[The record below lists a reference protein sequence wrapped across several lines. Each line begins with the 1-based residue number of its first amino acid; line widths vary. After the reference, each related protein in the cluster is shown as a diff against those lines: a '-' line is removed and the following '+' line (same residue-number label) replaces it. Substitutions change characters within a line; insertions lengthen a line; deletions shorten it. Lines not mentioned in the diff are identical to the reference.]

1 MLQTLLGDTSYRA
14 LELLAQTN
22 TPVSGRS
29 MARALGVA
37 PTTASSA
44 LAKLR
49 ESEFALSDPAGRAQV
64 WRLNTDSA
72 VIRSWVQETRGLATP
87 GSGRADLRAVILTA
101 LQDEYAAVVLH
112 LEDRQPDRARST
124 RYERG
129 RFTGTNVDWTVYVAE
144 IGMGNVPAASELA
157 AAYAKFE
164 PDVVLF
170 VGVAGSIKPGDLCRG
185 DVVVGSHAYNI
196 HAGKDAVDDDGRP
209 VSLGRP
215 LGSQAAYG
223 LVQLATSVRQ
233 QQWAGELLLVGGRE
247 ARNAR
252 GEVPHVEIR
261 GIAAGEVVHADSR
274 SALMEKV
281 RTRFNDVA
289 AVDMESFGL
298 YETAHRLSV
307 PALAVRGISDSVGDK
322 NPGDDANW
330 QPIAAQH
337 ASGFAFAMLR
347 AAEVDDVGTRSSPS
361 RTSPPAPDAMGR
373 SVDETLYRLPPAVA
387 VVYDWAERKV
397 GERAAALIA
406 EIGAREEKWAN
417 WIQRFRH
424 RTPAAYTADDSG
436 PLWAVIANY
445 ADAHHHPASAWLFE
459 QAARR
464 MADTATS
471 SFFYGRASLAAAREG
486 DLSAAAAL
494 LSKAEKAEPAGQRL
508 WELHRAALGDDGAAI
523 LSALGHLLDALDLG
537 FIRPAL
543 ATAAPVSTATDEQLL
558 AFLDDFAAASP
569 ELFEQLRFFVAMC
582 AGVALQVSGDL
593 TAAQQLFETLINGL
607 PSTRPASPGDAV
619 RGSLVGPRTATVIT
633 QLAKT
638 LCMRVAAPGSKEPG
652 FDTDRALSTAAE
664 LALTARDRLLDWHG
678 PTVEAL
684 QVAALARSRA
694 GDPRG
699 ALALLLAPPRG
710 TARPEES
717 DDQAVIATAAEF
729 AAGTGQADLAFE
741 LAAKID
747 EPVERHLA
755 TGLAYLLREDCRSEG
770 AAEFRLALSDP
781 GIGSR
786 PDQQVR
792 VLLALSMVAELT
804 EEELAMVEGF
814 DRQIADLIRA
824 QAFVTAG
831 RGAQAQVL
839 ARRYASSEAAVQIQ
853 AEVLLGEGRTED
865 AVKLFE
871 AHAEQHNDER
881 FLVQAATLALS
892 ADSVDEAE
900 RLARLLS
907 GSGDPNRRRIAG
919 EVLVDTASR
928 TRHWERVLVETRRL
942 IDDTQIDSSD
952 PERTTHLSAYRW
964 ARTQAFYQLRRLSEA
979 YEVIR
984 EDPPLT
990 PATADQARFVLSVL
1004 HFVAPTVSEVGSAS
1018 ADQTRTITQ
1027 AEVLARVTA
1036 IAKAFPDDEEIV
1048 ATALM
1053 TSLALRPEE
1062 PADPAQLA
1070 QARALQEQFFQRF
1083 PESQIVR
1090 RVPINDTLN
1099 DVTELLRTHVAP
1111 GAEIAD
1117 QMRRSA
1123 WAGRIPLSVYA
1134 SSLRKSYADAL
1145 IRNALDTYII
1155 LNGNPDIDLMET
1167 AAATDA
1173 LNACIV
1179 VDTSTL
1185 FLAGTSFGDLGELR
1199 SRFERLLLPDPQR
1212 DDILAA
1218 RGPLQMS
1225 SPFSMSWDPVNDRPT
1240 MIQHDEATNRQWA
1253 TDADRL
1259 ASALEFCEVIPDSLY
1274 DGDPAGRLW
1283 SSPIRLSKQRG
1294 IALLADDAALRATA
1308 RTEGVPSFSSLH
1320 VLHALVGMGE
1330 IPSSALSDAY
1340 KRLMAIR
1347 AADLPLVADIVQI
1360 AADNDW
1366 KSNSY
1371 AAFLL
1376 ARPTTWNPVDRG
1388 LKAYIDVMRSF
1399 PQSSA
1404 SDIGLWCSTAVF
1416 GLCQSIPVPML
1427 PVAAS
1432 TLACWT
1438 VLHFHEPAVFS
1449 AVLGSCETVVAR
1461 FNPNIDLL
1469 REVVLRVV
1477 ATLQQIIPPEHL
1489 AGSVIPLFEG
1499 LDEERRRQALQTF
1512 LTSP

>member
-1 MLQTLLGDTSYRA
+1 MLRTLLGERPYRA
-14 LELLAQTN
+14 LELLAQSDA
-22 TPVSGRS
+22 PVSGRS

-37 PTTASSA
+37 PTTASSVM
-44 LAKLR
+44 AKLKD
-49 ESEFALSDPAGRAQV
+49 SEFALSDPAGRAQV
-64 WRLNTDSA
+64 WRLNTDST
-72 VIRSWVQETRGLATP
+72 VIRSWLQETRGSVPP
-87 GSGRADLRAVILTA
+87 GSSRPDLRVVILTA
-101 LQDEYAAVVLH
+101 LQDEYAAAVIH
-112 LEDRQPDRARST
+112 LEDRQPDRAGST

-157 AAYAKFE
+157 AACAQFK

-170 VGVAGSIKPGDLCRG
+170 VGVAGSVKPDDLCRG
-185 DVVVGSHAYNI
+185 DVVVGSHAYNV
-196 HAGKDAVDDDGRP
+196 HAGKDTVDDQGRP

-223 LVQLATSVRQ
+223 LVQLATSVRK
-233 QQWAGELLLVGGRE
+233 QQWTGELLLVGGGE

-307 PALAVRGISDSVGDK
+307 RALAVRGISDSVGDK

-330 QPIAAQH
+330 QPIAARH

-347 AAEVDDVGTRSSPS
+347 AAEAEDVGSRSTPS
-361 RTSPPAPDAMGR
+361 STSPPAPEGSDR
-373 SVDETLYRLPPAVA
+373 SVDDTLYRLPPAVA
-387 VVYDWAERKV
+387 VVYDWAERNV
-397 GERAAALIA
+397 GEQAAALIT
-406 EIGAREEKWAN
+406 EIGAQEEQWAN
-417 WIQRFRH
+417 WLRRFQH
-424 RTPAAYTADDSG
+424 RTPAAYNSSDSG
-436 PLWAVIANY
+436 PLWAVVANY

-459 QAARR
+459 QAAKR
-464 MADTATS
+464 MADTSTS
-471 SFFYGRASLAAAREG
+471 SFFYGRASLAAARDG
-486 DLSAAAAL
+486 DLSAAAEF
-494 LSKAEKAEPAGQRL
+494 LSRAEDAEPAGRPL
-508 WELHRAALGDDGAAI
+508 WELHRAALRADGATI
-523 LSALGHLLDALDLG
+523 LSALGQLLDPLDLG
-537 FIRPAL
+537 FIQPAL
-543 ATAAPVSTATDEQLL
+543 TTDGSVSAAPDEQLL
-558 AFLDDFAAASP
+558 AFLDDFAATSP
-569 ELFEQLRFFVAMC
+569 ELLQQLRFFVAMC
-582 AGVALQVSGDL
+582 AGVALQISGDL
-593 TAAQQLFETLINGL
+593 TAAQELFETLTNSL
-607 PSTRPASPGDAV
+607 PSTRSSAGDAV

-678 PTVEAL
+678 PTGEAL

-699 ALALLLAPPRG
+699 ALTLLLAPPRG
-710 TARPEES
+710 TARPEEAA
-717 DDQAVIATAAEF
+717 DQAVIATAAEI

-747 EPVERHLA
+747 EPAERHLA
-755 TGLAYLLREDCRSEG
+755 TGLAYLLREDCRPEA
-770 AAEFRLALSDP
+770 AAEFRLALNDHA
-781 GIGSR
+781 IGSR

-804 EEELAMVEGF
+804 EEEQAMVEAF

-824 QAFVTAG
+824 QAHVTAG

-839 ARRYASSEAAVQIQ
+839 ARRYASSEAAVQIR
-853 AEVLLGEGRTED
+853 AEVLLAEGKTAD

-871 AHAEQHNDER
+871 AHAEQHGDER

-892 ADSVDEAE
+892 ADLVDEAE
-900 RLARLLS
+900 RLARLLA
-907 GSGDPNRRRIAG
+907 GSRHPNRRRIAG
-919 EVLVDTASR
+919 EVLIDTASR
-928 TRHWERVLVETRRL
+928 TRHWEHALVETRRL

-952 PERTTHLSAYRW
+952 PERTTHLRAYRW
-964 ARTQAFYQLRRLSEA
+964 ARAHALYQLRRLTEA
-979 YEVIR
+979 YAVIR

-990 PATADQARFVLSVL
+990 PATTDQARLVLSIL
-1004 HFVAPTVSEVGSAS
+1004 HFVAPTVIEVGSAT
-1018 ADQTRTITQ
+1018 AAQTTTVTQ

-1053 TSLALRPEE
+1053 TSLALTPEE
-1062 PADPAQLA
+1062 PVDPAQLA

-1099 DVTELLRTHVAP
+1099 DVTELLRSQVAP

-1123 WAGRIPLSVYA
+1123 WVGRIPLSVYA
-1134 SSLRKSYADAL
+1134 TSLRKGYADAL
-1145 IRNALDTYII
+1145 VRNALDSYII
-1155 LNGNPDIDLMET
+1155 LNANPEIDPIET
-1167 AAATDA
+1167 AAAMDA
-1173 LNACIV
+1173 LDATVV

-1185 FLAGTSFGDLGELR
+1185 FLAATAFGDLAELR
-1199 SRFERLLLPDPQR
+1199 SRFERLLLPDPLR

-1218 RGPLQMS
+1218 RGPLHMS
-1225 SPFSMSWDPVNDRPT
+1225 SPFSMSWDPVSDRPT

-1259 ASALEFCEVIPDSLY
+1259 ASALELCEVIPDSAY
-1274 DGDPAGRLW
+1274 EGEPAGRLW
-1283 SSPIRLSKQRG
+1283 SSPIRLAKEREV
-1294 IALLADDAALRATA
+1294 ALLADDAALRATA
-1308 RTEGVPSFSSLH
+1308 RTEGVPTFSSLH
-1320 VLHALVGMGE
+1320 VLHALVGAGE
-1330 IPSSALSDAY
+1330 IPSSAVSDAY
-1340 KRLMAIR
+1340 QRLMAIR
-1347 AADLPLVADIVQI
+1347 AADLPLLVDIVQI
-1360 AADNDW
+1360 AADAEW
-1366 KSNSY
+1366 KPNSY

-1376 ARPTTWNPVDRG
+1376 ARPNTWSPVDRG
-1388 LKAYIDVMRSF
+1388 LTAYMEVMRSIAQ
-1399 PQSSA
+1399 PSG
-1404 SDIGLWCSTAVF
+1404 SDIGVWCSTAVF
-1416 GLCQSIPVPML
+1416 GLCQAIVPPML

-1432 TLACWT
+1432 TIACWT
-1438 VLHFHEPAVFS
+1438 VLHFHEPEVLP
-1449 AVLGSCETVVAR
+1449 AVLDSCQAVLAR

-1469 REVVLRVV
+1469 REVVLRII

-1499 LDEERRRQALQTF
+1499 LDEERRSKALQTF